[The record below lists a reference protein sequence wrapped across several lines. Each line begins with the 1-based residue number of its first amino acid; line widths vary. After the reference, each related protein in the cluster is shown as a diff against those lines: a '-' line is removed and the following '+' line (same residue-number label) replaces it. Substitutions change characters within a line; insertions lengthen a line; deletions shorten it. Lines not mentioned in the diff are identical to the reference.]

1 EKYLDANARVTQEK
15 DPLGR
20 TTKYEYTGRGYI
32 SKITYPNSST
42 ETRTYDTKG
51 NMLTKK
57 VSGEGGLVMTTTYTY
72 DSKWNKVKT
81 VTDALGRITTY
92 EYDSTNGDLKKI
104 TLPAVAPATVGSIW
118 QMSYTTQGLLE
129 TLTTPDSHL
138 TTYTYDS
145 LGNLAT
151 KTNALGYTTTYTRDS
166 SGNVTDIADPL
177 GNSTI
182 YGYDMMNRLT
192 NSESAKLRQT
202 VEPSTTPTPPLAN

>member
-1 EKYLDANARVTQEK
+1 LGNTTEKYLDANARVTQEK

-42 ETRTYDTKG
+42 EARTYDTKG
-51 NMLTKK
+51 NLLTKTLD
-57 VSGEGGLVMTTTYTY
+57 STGLNIKTTYTY

-81 VTDALGRITTY
+81 VTDPLGRVTTY
-92 EYDSTNGDLKKI
+92 EYDTTNGDLKKI
-104 TLPAVAPATVGSIW
+104 TLPAIAPATVGSIW
-118 QMSYTTQGLLE
+118 QMTYTSQGLLA
-129 TLTTPDSHL
+129 TITDPQNHL

-192 NSESAKLRQT
+192 NKHSL
-202 VEPSTTPTPPLAN
+202 